1 MNLKPLIVS
10 PDKGGAKRAEEFA
23 RALKTRDVIALN
35 KVRDK
40 TTGEVT
46 VDEKLDFDIA
56 NRDIILVDDIIST
69 WKQHH

>member
-1 MNLKPLIVS
+1 M
-10 PDKGGAKRAEEFA
+10 
-23 RALKTRDVIALN
+23 IALN

-56 NRDIILVDDIIST
+56 NRDIILVDDIVILGAASL
-69 WKQHH
+69 KHVKF

>member
-1 MNLKPLIVS
+1 M
-10 PDKGGAKRAEEFA
+10 
-23 RALKTRDVIALN
+23 IALN

-56 NRDIILVDDIIST
+56 NRDIILVDDIIEYLETASL
-69 WKQHH
+69 KHVKF